1 MNRINEIKR
10 RYARGLH
17 HKVNW
22 MANTGYGISREY
34 GIPKATMLE
43 ALASGRPPRSITQ
56 AQLDEAIKRVAY
68 GRKEHDLYLKDSSVA
83 ICRDFKIGDRT
94 LRTIVEDSIS
104 EDDPVRRFLTMRLV
118 A

>member
-1 MNRINEIKR
+1 MNRETEIKR

-22 MANTGYGISREY
+22 MANTGHAVAREH

-43 ALASGRPPRSITQ
+43 ALASGKPPKSLTQ

-68 GRKEHDLYLKDSSVA
+68 GRKEHKLYLKDSSVA

-94 LRTIVEDSIS
+94 LRTIVEESIS
-104 EDDPVRRFLTMRLV
+104 PEDPVRRFLTMRLV